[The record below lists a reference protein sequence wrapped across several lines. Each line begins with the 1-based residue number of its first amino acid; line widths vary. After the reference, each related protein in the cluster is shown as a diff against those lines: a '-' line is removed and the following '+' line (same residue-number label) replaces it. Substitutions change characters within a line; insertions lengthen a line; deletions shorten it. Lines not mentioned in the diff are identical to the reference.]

1 MTKET
6 RIVFS
11 LEDLVSVRFQC
22 SKCQGEL
29 VQRFDGRHWRLPTS
43 CPLCLARW
51 DERDSRRPE
60 LDELLLMMRNGWPID
75 QTRILV
81 SGSSWTALLWRRR
94 ANRNGE
100 CLE

>member
-22 SKCQGEL
+22 SKCQGEV

-43 CPLCLARW
+43 CPLCDDSW
-51 DERDSRRPE
+51 NERDSRRPE
-60 LDELLLMMRNGWPID
+60 LDELLLEMRNLSDRPDPKISLRFELD
-75 QTRILV
+75 
-81 SGSSWTALLWRRR
+81 GSAVE
-94 ANRNGE
+94 AEGE
-100 CLE
+100 

>member
-11 LEDLVSVRFQC
+11 LNDLVGVRFQC
-22 SKCQGEL
+22 SKCQGEV

-43 CPLCLARW
+43 CPLCYARW

-60 LDELLLMMRNGWPID
+60 LDELLLMMRTLADRPDPKISLRFELDGAAVEPE
-75 QTRILV
+75 
-81 SGSSWTALLWRRR
+81 S
-94 ANRNGE
+94 E
-100 CLE
+100 